1 MDYTVL
7 ILVLAAIVTAGVET
21 AAADVVTVMIT
32 PASTSGKPGIKVPFV
47 GTATSSAGAKI
58 TTWTWNFGDKIWCT
72 SPNFCG
78 LSVAHTYPNIGVYA
92 VTLTATDA
100 TGASGTGTATV
111 TVSKDALNVV
121 ATVLS
126 GQGMTHGQPVTIG
139 YTDSGSTSQITT
151 ITTSCGDGSAP
162 VVQNLFYQPPA
173 ANGQLTI
180 TGTTGG
186 TSAWI
191 CIYAAAGDYEAQVS
205 VTDTLG
211 VTASAQA
218 DVMVITQNCPN
229 VNLWKTAIANGQ
241 VPGVNFYALPAWI
254 TPLTWTQ
261 GAADIIYG
269 GTAKAPTQT
278 PVNSTRMPSIAPW
291 PGSTFYFCEGL
302 RVEGGTA
309 PYSYS
314 VQNAPPGLTVNADGN
329 YGGTATTPG
338 WYPNIVF
345 CATDAAKA
353 TNCAL
358 PRQQLVC
365 TLGAATCISPQ

>member
-7 ILVLAAIVTAGVET
+7 ILVLAAIVTAGVERVRTPVKTAAVKTGHAIERVVTLGKRPKAKT

-218 DVMVITQNCPN
+218 DVMVIT
-229 VNLWKTAIANGQ
+229 L
-241 VPGVNFYALPAWI
+241 PG
-254 TPLTWTQ
+254 Q
-261 GAADIIYG
+261 GAI
-269 GTAKAPTQT
+269 
-278 PVNSTRMPSIAPW
+278 
-291 PGSTFYFCEGL
+291 
-302 RVEGGTA
+302 
-309 PYSYS
+309 
-314 VQNAPPGLTVNADGN
+314 DGILN